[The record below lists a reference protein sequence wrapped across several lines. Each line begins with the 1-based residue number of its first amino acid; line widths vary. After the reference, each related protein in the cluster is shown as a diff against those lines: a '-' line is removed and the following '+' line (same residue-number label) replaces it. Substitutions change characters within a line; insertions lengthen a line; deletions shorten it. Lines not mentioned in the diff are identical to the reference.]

1 MKAIMPKP
9 FERLSNG
16 DKQAI
21 YRAVSRLANEQID
34 KEEAEMQKIWL
45 QMACIVL
52 HNGFG
57 FGKSRLLQFLGNWK
71 RMYRVN
77 AKLGNYK
84 EQQKYLRDEM
94 DKIFG
99 ANGYPE
105 EFVNSLEEI

>member
-1 MKAIMPKP
+1 MKTIMPKP

-77 AKLGNYK
+77 ANWETTKNNK
-84 EQQKYLRDEM
+84 NIFAMKWRKYLGQM
-94 DKIFG
+94 DTPK
-99 ANGYPE
+99 N
-105 EFVNSLEEI
+105 L

>member
-1 MKAIMPKP
+1 MKTIMPKP

-57 FGKSRLLQFLGNWK
+57 FGKSRLPDSCNSSEIGSVCIGLMPNWETTRNNK
-71 RMYRVN
+71 NIYAMKWRKYSVQMDT
-77 AKLGNYK
+77 
-84 EQQKYLRDEM
+84 QKNL
-94 DKIFG
+94 
-99 ANGYPE
+99 
-105 EFVNSLEEI
+105 

>member
-1 MKAIMPKP
+1 MKTIMPKP

-57 FGKSRLLQFLGNWK
+57 FGKSRLLQFIGNWK

-77 AKLGNYK
+77 AKLGSYK

-99 ANGYPE
+99 VNGYPE

>member
-1 MKAIMPKP
+1 MKTIMPKP
-9 FERLSNG
+9 FERLSHG

-57 FGKSRLLQFLGNWK
+57 FGKSRLLQFIGNWK

-77 AKLGNYK
+77 AKLGSYK

-94 DKIFG
+94 EKIFG
-99 ANGYPE
+99 ENGYPE

>member
-1 MKAIMPKP
+1 MKTIMPKP

-57 FGKSRLLQFLGNWK
+57 FGKSRLLQIIGNWK

-94 DKIFG
+94 EKIFG
-99 ANGYPE
+99 TTGYPE

>member
-1 MKAIMPKP
+1 MKTIMPKP

-57 FGKSRLLQFLGNWK
+57 FGNQGFCNFSAIGNVCIGLMPNWETTRNSK
-71 RMYRVN
+71 NIYAM
-77 AKLGNYK
+77 KWI
-84 EQQKYLRDEM
+84 KYSGQTDTPKNL
-94 DKIFG
+94 
-99 ANGYPE
+99 
-105 EFVNSLEEI
+105 

>member
-1 MKAIMPKP
+1 MKTIMPKP
-9 FERLSNG
+9 FERLSHG

-57 FGKSRLLQFLGNWK
+57 FGKSRLLQFIGNWK

-77 AKLGNYK
+77 AKLGSYK

-99 ANGYPE
+99 VNGYPE

>member
-1 MKAIMPKP
+1 MKTIMPKP

-57 FGKSRLLQFLGNWK
+57 FGKSRLLQFIGNWK
-71 RMYRVN
+71 RMYRIN
-77 AKLGNYK
+77 AKLGSYK

-94 DKIFG
+94 EKIFG
-99 ANGYPE
+99 TNGYPE

>member
-1 MKAIMPKP
+1 MKTIMPKP

-45 QMACIVL
+45 QMACIVV

-57 FGKSRLLQFLGNWK
+57 FGKSRLLQFRGSWK
-71 RMYRVN
+71 RMYRIN

-84 EQQKYLRDEM
+84 EQQKYLCVEM
-94 DKIFG
+94 EKIFG

>member
-1 MKAIMPKP
+1 MKTIMPKP

-57 FGKSRLLQFLGNWK
+57 FGKSRLLQFIGNWK

-84 EQQKYLRDEM
+84 EQQEYLRDEM

-105 EFVNSLEEI
+105 EFVDSLEEI

>member
-1 MKAIMPKP
+1 MKTIMPKP

-57 FGKSRLLQFLGNWK
+57 FGKSRLLQFIGNWK

-77 AKLGNYK
+77 SKLGSYK

-94 DKIFG
+94 EKIFG
-99 ANGYPE
+99 TNGYPE